1 MGVSTSMK
9 LPCERGVWYI
19 LPSIRAC
26 LVYELMQRGL
36 SQREVATI
44 MDLTPAAV
52 CQYAAKKRGVKL
64 NFGENVM
71 RAIQDLAEDMADQQ
85 VQDIA
90 VRMCAICTRVRED
103 SPQGDMPQSFGNNKL
118 PVYIAR

>member
-1 MGVSTSMK
+1 MK

-103 SPQGDMPQSFGNNKL
+103 SPQGDMPQIFGNNK
-118 PVYIAR
+118 PPEYIAR